1 MIYNNGM
8 KTPIY
13 FDNNAT
19 TPLDPRVK
27 AAMEP
32 WFGIPTNA
40 SSAHGWGRS
49 AREAL
54 ENARRQVA
62 DLLEGEAEEI
72 YFFSSGTEANASVLR
87 TLGVEC
93 GFQGEVVFSAL
104 EHPSVVEG
112 VRRLEGR
119 GMRGRKVAEASPGQI
134 SAAAMEKAMTA
145 STRLVALMLA
155 HNVTGALQ
163 PVAEVAGESR
173 RRGIPVLCDA
183 VQAVGKIPVRVR
195 DLGVA
200 YLTLG
205 AHKFRGP
212 LGAAALWKHPEAPLH
227 PWLPGGGQERGIRAS
242 TENLPALVGLGE
254 ACRLANLQLQA
265 ERDPLRRLQRV
276 FEEGISAFPGVKIR
290 AAASQRLPTTTFVE
304 FPRGEAEAWR
314 EALDSVGIA
323 VSTGS
328 ACHDG
333 SSAPSGVRFSFGRQ
347 NTEEEV
353 KTTLEVCR
361 RLLEGPF
368 HEG

>member
-1 MIYNNGM
+1 M

-27 AAMEP
+27 AVMDP

-54 ENARRQVA
+54 EKVRREVA
-62 DLLEGEAEEI
+62 DLLGGKPEEI
-72 YFFSSGTEANASVLR
+72 YFFSSGTEANAAVLR
-87 TLGVEC
+87 TLGVENDYR
-93 GFQGEVVFSAL
+93 GEVVFSAL
-104 EHPSVVEG
+104 EHPSVVEA
-112 VRRLEGR
+112 VRRLEER
-119 GMRGRKVAEASPGQI
+119 GMKGRRVAEASPGLI
-134 SAAAMEKAMTA
+134 SAAAMEKAMTVQ
-145 STRLVALMLA
+145 TRLVALMLA

-163 PVAEVAGESR
+163 PVAEVAREAR
-173 RRGIPVLCDA
+173 QRGIPVLCDA

-195 DLGVA
+195 HLGVA

-212 LGAAALWKHPEAPLH
+212 LGAAVLWKHPEAPLH

-254 ACRLANLQLQA
+254 ACRLAQLHLQA
-265 ERDPLRRLQRV
+265 ERDPLRHLQRL
-276 FEEGISAFPGVKIR
+276 FEEGISALPGVKIR
-290 AAASQRLPTTTFVE
+290 AASIQRLPTTSFVE

-314 EALDSVGIA
+314 RALDRVGIA

-333 SSAPSGVRFSFGRQ
+333 IAAPAGVRFSFGGQ

-353 KTTLEVCR
+353 KTTLKVCQ
-361 RLLEGPF
+361 RLFEGRF
-368 HEG
+368 QGS